1 METTMTTY
9 DSFSQPWE
17 EKQSAETRIPKKKN
31 PRFFFAHHPENW
43 ELVMFEKTLSGEEKR
58 KRITIPLLLPVLSSV
73 QEEPGVNGT
82 RAVGGRL
89 DSSIMRTS
97 LRDRDWT
104 IIDPKKH
111 DYLRVY
117 PAHKGN
123 YHTSRWIR
131 LEKIGR
137 RIIEHFDQKGFDD
150 WRRSLIAEGHLNPP
164 HPQIAELRL
173 ISMNRSM
180 SRLER
185 DQHIPEV
192 ATRLKGKQEEF
203 KQTKKAIALAAKHGR
218 DAYVL

>member
-1 METTMTTY
+1 MTTY
-9 DSFSQPWE
+9 DNFSQPWE
-17 EKQSAETRIPKKKN
+17 EKQHTETRIPKKKN

-43 ELVMFEKTLSGEEKR
+43 ELVMFERYDTTEDKR
-58 KRITIPLLLPVLSSV
+58 KKVTTPLLLPVLSSI

-97 LRDRDWT
+97 LTDRDWT
-104 IIDPKKH
+104 IIDPKRH

-131 LEKIGR
+131 LEKVGR

-173 ISMNRSM
+173 ISMNRAM

-192 ATRLKGKQEEF
+192 ATRLKSKQEEF
-203 KQTKKAIALAAKHGR
+203 KQTKKAIALVQKHGR
-218 DAYVL
+218 EAYV